1 MTTHIV
7 APTCSHTRHLQCR
20 GHSVFDT
27 AKLIDGH
34 LYQLD
39 EHLNRLL
46 LSAEKAGV
54 EQPIALDQMYR
65 TIMETAAASCIASGA
80 ETSIPRLKATVIVP
94 LALVRSCFVYA
105 ELVTLTPL
113 KFSVPSTFEVAI
125 SGAQML

>member
-1 MTTHIV
+1 M
-7 APTCSHTRHLQCR
+7 
-20 GHSVFDT
+20 FDT

-54 EQPIALDQMYR
+54 EQPIALEQMYR

-80 ETSIPRLKATVIVP
+80 DTLILQKKSTVIVP
-94 LALVRSCFVYA
+94 ATLVQSCFIYS
-105 ELVTLTPL
+105 ELVILTLHR
-113 KFSVPSTFEVAI
+113 FSSPSTFKVATF
-125 SGAQML
+125 SAQMP